1 MKIKSLLMTSTT
13 ISLAMGLVSCNSK
26 SVEPSSN
33 SGARAEKV
41 KSSRSASDAEGEE
54 SGSSGSFGFEYGGI
68 EDSYSSDTRF
78 KPKTKDLE
86 RVRKELADSEEGCN
100 STSYPPQVAAKLNSD
115 DNQIRGSEAG
125 VNWQVTGDSIGEVD
139 VNSAAYIFDIVFNI
153 TDANSNTVRRR
164 AEEAAQRISNQTVF
178 GLISQKEATEALD
191 EDGFIKEFCT
201 ILVAKSLKQASAAGE
216 KTEVTFNKPV
226 PVFISPKASNDRF
239 LLEVGQGRK
248 ISNVVATVES
258 TDKDVAPNGSV
269 ESKGSVEIIPIK
281 PDNTVRDSSGNSKKF
296 SADYAFRISF
306 KFTNPD
312 GSRSQGLD
320 SITDYYIADG
330 DVVGIVVETGMDELP
345 LVVYD

>member
-1 MKIKSLLMTSTT
+1 MKIKSLLTTSTT

-33 SGARAEKV
+33 STTSRSE
-41 KSSRSASDAEGEE
+41 KSSASDSDAEGEE
-54 SGSSGSFGFEYGGI
+54 SGSSGNFGFEYGGI
-68 EDSYSSDTRF
+68 EDSYSSETRF
-78 KPKTKDLE
+78 KPKAKDLE
-86 RVRKELADSEEGCN
+86 RVQRELADSDEGCN

-115 DNQIRGSEAG
+115 GNQIRGREQG
-125 VNWQVTGDSIGEVD
+125 VNYQVTGDSIGEVD
-139 VNSAAYIFDIVFNI
+139 VNAAAYIFDIVFNI

-178 GLISQKEATEALD
+178 GLIGQKEATEALD
-191 EDGFIKEFCT
+191 EDGSIKEYCT
-201 ILVAKSLKQASAAGE
+201 VLMAKSLKQASAAGE
-216 KTEVTFNKPV
+216 KTDVTFNKPV
-226 PVFISPKASNDRF
+226 PVLISPKASNDRF
-239 LLEVGQGRK
+239 LLEVGKGRK

-281 PDNTVRDSSGNSKKF
+281 PDNTVRDSSGSSKKF

-312 GSRSQGLD
+312 GSSARGLD